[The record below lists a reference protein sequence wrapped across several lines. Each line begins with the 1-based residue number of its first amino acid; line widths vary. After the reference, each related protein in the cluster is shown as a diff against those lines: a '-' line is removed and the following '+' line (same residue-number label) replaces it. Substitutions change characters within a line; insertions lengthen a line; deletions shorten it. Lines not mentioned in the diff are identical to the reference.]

1 MRVLFKGLLKCFR
14 AHIPGIRLRVNKHR
28 RGILVNNRVTGCT
41 ERKRRGKYHISRPHS
56 QDAQRQVDSR
66 STCAERSGMGNA
78 HISCQFL
85 FKLINIR
92 PSLINFCSSPCMV
105 GEDKYTLLSA
115 IYINTPFHN
124 IQTLICLFSLLLLA
138 VMISGN
144 NRLY

>member
-1 MRVLFKGLLKCFR
+1 MLFADLHDLGKLCRGSVQMNHDHGFRMRVLFKGLLKCFR

-92 PSLINFCSSPCMV
+92 PKRRNPVGVKSLL
-105 GEDKYTLLSA
+105 DK
-115 IYINTPFHN
+115 
-124 IQTLICLFSLLLLA
+124 LLLLS
-138 VMISGN
+138 MHGG
-144 NRLY
+144 RG